1 MLGRRSS
8 SGRHMPISGRRR
20 PTGRRRGGTLWL
32 GLFAISRTLLGG
44 HADGRGAI
52 RRAGTVLRVLLACPA
67 AMGRNEVLR
76 FAGVLWRTDA
86 AGVAQ
91 RAHVADQG
99 DRRYRVPPGVKR
111 IQSCDSDRLA
121 GTRWMEANRDNRV
134 GHLRPSA
141 GTTKP
146 VRSSPQTGRAW
157 TDTRGVD
164 SRRGRIR
171 ATSTAAS
178 APTRA
183 GAAPTG
189 GTGGHG
195 VESGRCRC
203 DGGEYPE
210 RVRRA
215 PKGQRMIGFKVW
227 QTTGRLPGSHAKQ
240 NARESRLL

>member
-8 SGRHMPISGRRR
+8 SGRDMPISGRRR
-20 PTGRRRGGTLWL
+20 PTERRRGGTLWL

-44 HADGRGAI
+44 HADGRRASRG
-52 RRAGTVLRVLLACPA
+52 AGTVLRVLLACPA

-76 FAGVLWRTDA
+76 FAGALWRTDA

-99 DRRYRVPPGVKR
+99 DRRYPVPPGVKR

-146 VRSSPQTGRAW
+146 DRSSPANRARVEVHASGGFSKGKNPCYLYDRFGPHSNGSSAKGRHW
-157 TDTRGVD
+157 
-164 SRRGRIR
+164 
-171 ATSTAAS
+171 
-178 APTRA
+178 
-183 GAAPTG
+183 
-189 GTGGHG
+189 GTWG
-195 VESGRCRC
+195 
-203 DGGEYPE
+203 
-210 RVRRA
+210 
-215 PKGQRMIGFKVW
+215 
-227 QTTGRLPGSHAKQ
+227 
-240 NARESRLL
+240 